1 MRAIYYICAQ
11 PANYYYS
18 WQVDAMLLS
27 FEENGQVD
35 LSRVHIVSA
44 LQNGQPAH
52 EWFLKVASKWAKKG
66 VTFAYYEDTRP
77 QTGYISSIR
86 PHILEKHWQ
95 VNPWLADETI
105 MYHDCDI
112 ALTQPIPLHDKL
124 APGLET
130 TCFLSDTKSYIGA
143 KYIES
148 KGHGLLEDMCAIVGI
163 SPGLVRLKE
172 SESGGAQY
180 LLKPGIDAQFWQEV
194 YTYSEQL
201 FTQISERVRQIK
213 QAEPEWHE
221 LQIWCADM
229 WAVLWSLWKRG
240 YTTPCHEDLDFVWGT
255 QGAQRWDQLPIFH
268 NAGVVKEVA
277 GEPFYKAKYQHKS
290 PITAPIPNEK
300 WASHKYFDLVT
311 RAHANTVDFTSV
323 KVSVLVMTWKRTE
336 MLEECIESYLRQDR
350 FKDTELVVVNDDPAI
365 EYQFDHPNVRIFNT
379 PLFETFMQKMKFG
392 ISQCTGEYVY
402 RLDDDDLLAERGLDL
417 LIKDIDG
424 NPGFDIYTGGAHWYV
439 SYNEN
444 VLNNGYGG
452 SANNGN
458 CWLKSSILT
467 LDWENAPEPPGEDQ
481 WMLYNKG
488 FKAYHGKRPNLIYR
502 FEGVGYHLTHKPAG
516 NNLTEWQTAKW
527 GATDKKQHQLKPG
540 YSKNWDWLT
549 VQKPNQGPNAGVT
562 RIKEAIPHVFLCWTG
577 STPMSAQRARR
588 LEEFK
593 SKVGLPTTL
602 ITPENL
608 AQWTIWEPLHEAYQY
623 LHETHKADY
632 LRTYLLHFWGGGYSD
647 IKATTANWQPALEAL
662 NAQPEMW
669 ITGYPEIRGGAAWGP
684 AEDYTKLIGNGA
696 YIAKPR
702 TLFTTQW
709 YTRQQQLL
717 TQRLPQLKAS
727 YQKWGLPG
735 PQGNDAPDYPINWNE
750 MLGHIFHEVNHKFSA
765 RCLQGLPISQF
776 SDYR

>member
-290 PITAPIPNEK
+290 PITAPIPNER

-311 RAHANTVDFTSV
+311 RAH
-323 KVSVLVMTWKRTE
+323 
-336 MLEECIESYLRQDR
+336 
-350 FKDTELVVVNDDPAI
+350 
-365 EYQFDHPNVRIFNT
+365 
-379 PLFETFMQKMKFG
+379 
-392 ISQCTGEYVY
+392 
-402 RLDDDDLLAERGLDL
+402 
-417 LIKDIDG
+417 
-424 NPGFDIYTGGAHWYV
+424 
-439 SYNEN
+439 
-444 VLNNGYGG
+444 
-452 SANNGN
+452 
-458 CWLKSSILT
+458 
-467 LDWENAPEPPGEDQ
+467 
-481 WMLYNKG
+481 
-488 FKAYHGKRPNLIYR
+488 
-502 FEGVGYHLTHKPAG
+502 
-516 NNLTEWQTAKW
+516 TA
-527 GATDKKQHQLKPG
+527 T
-540 YSKNWDWLT
+540 
-549 VQKPNQGPNAGVT
+549 
-562 RIKEAIPHVFLCWTG
+562 
-577 STPMSAQRARR
+577 
-588 LEEFK
+588 
-593 SKVGLPTTL
+593 
-602 ITPENL
+602 
-608 AQWTIWEPLHEAYQY
+608 
-623 LHETHKADY
+623 
-632 LRTYLLHFWGGGYSD
+632 
-647 IKATTANWQPALEAL
+647 ATTESNDNSARPSNTTHIAVVATNIYFLLGLRFIRQFHTYCQEQNIKYHFFSDLDPTPYLKAGMQCQYYPEQHANWQ
-662 NAQPEMW
+662 
-669 ITGYPEIRGGAAWGP
+669 AATNSKFKNMLQIQM
-684 AEDYTKLIGNGA
+684 AEED
-696 YIAKPR
+696 
-702 TLFTTQW
+702 TLFYFDADTSISKQFSTAWFQIGALVGGEHFGNTGHLAGNAGYDRNPESMAYVPHTT
-709 YTRQQQLL
+709 TRPTTYYYGAFFGGQAPHIHNFCKQLINWQEWDSQCLDYEPAVNDESYINKYFHYRPPATVASAQFRFNISDKGGLEHFRNATGPTAQQLQAAL
-717 TQRLPQLKAS
+717 RLANTDWQISNGQVTQQ
-727 YQKWGLPG
+727 
-735 PQGNDAPDYPINWNE
+735 D
-750 MLGHIFHEVNHKFSA
+750 
-765 RCLQGLPISQF
+765 
-776 SDYR
+776 